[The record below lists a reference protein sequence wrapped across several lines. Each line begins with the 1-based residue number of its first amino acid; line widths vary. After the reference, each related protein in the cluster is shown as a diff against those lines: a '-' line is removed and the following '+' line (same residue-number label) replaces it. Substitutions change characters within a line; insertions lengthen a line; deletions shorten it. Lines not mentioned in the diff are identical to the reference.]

1 MIKVIDG
8 VLLNRTDAGDRW
20 QVSLVSESVPASLSI
35 TGADVDEMDDT
46 AIIAVGSVLVT
57 PDTDFVAFEDGVFTQ
72 KG

>member
-20 QVSLVSESVPASLSI
+20 QVSLVSESVPASLNI

-46 AIIAVGSVLVT
+46 AIIAAGSVLVT